1 MVQKWAKNNCFSGI
15 TGKNCQNQKY
25 FGFFLVSYLCI
36 QKKKGTSEQFRQGRP
51 TVHVMY
57 LVLL

>member
-25 FGFFLVSYLCI
+25 FGFFLVSYFKC
-36 QKKKGTSEQFRQGRP
+36 TSEQFRQGRP